1 MDFLKYHKN
10 LTYHAAL
17 IRFALPA
24 RKGRVIYEAA
34 MKRILSFLFALLV
47 SLPVTETALAQSVV
61 KTDNV
66 RAELISEVSTIKAG
80 EPFWVALRQT
90 IKPHW
95 HTYWKN
101 PGDSGLPTE
110 INWTL
115 PAGAKADP
123 IVWPTPSLIDVG
135 GIVNYGFHDDILL
148 LAKVTPPATLP
159 SSASGTFHLAADANW
174 LVCNDVCIPEEGKF
188 AIDLPV
194 GPAATPAD
202 GATRALF
209 DKARRDVPLASPW
222 PAHYGVAKA
231 GDPTVVIDAKG
242 LKADTISDVYF
253 FPSDWGGVANM
264 TKQSAVVTADGIRIP
279 LKKGEAE
286 TKGGPPPQFTGILV
300 LNEKTGDGT
309 QRQAFDVAAKLD
321 PAFVPGA
328 SMQVSASNEETL
340 SFAEAL
346 FFALLGGMILNLMP
360 CVFPVLAMKAA
371 AFARL
376 AGHERAEMRRD
387 GLAYT
392 LGVLVSFGA
401 MAAAI
406 LAIRGTVGEVSWGFQ
421 FQSPIFSLLVAYLFF
436 VVGLNLSGVF
446 EISGGFTGQ
455 LAGVGQ
461 GLASKGGVTG
471 AFFTGVLAVVVATPC
486 TAPFM
491 AAALGF
497 ALSQPAPQ
505 TVAVLLAMGLGLA
518 IPYLALSMTPALQ
531 RLMPRPGAWM
541 DRLRQFLAFPM
552 YASAVWMIW
561 VLTQQ
566 TGADGVLYALGG
578 MILIAFA
585 IWLLRLRGD
594 GGGGVASPATWV
606 RRGVA
611 ALALLL
617 ALATV
622 IKIED
627 SPATAASASGGEQG
641 NRTTGVS
648 FEGWERFSRARMMQ
662 AVAEKKPVF
671 VDFSAAWCITC
682 LVNERV
688 ALETAGARKAFE
700 ETGTVKLKGDWT
712 NRDPEITALLKELGR
727 AGVPL
732 YLYWAPGADK
742 PVILGQVLTE
752 ASVVAQLTAK

>member
-1 MDFLKYHKN
+1 M
-10 LTYHAAL
+10 T
-17 IRFALPA
+17 R
-24 RKGRVIYEAA
+24 
-34 MKRILSFLFALLV
+34 LFALFL
-47 SLPVTETALAQSVV
+47 ALLLSAPAFAQSVV

-66 RAELISEVSTIKAG
+66 RAELITEVSTIKPG

-110 INWTL
+110 IAWTL

-123 IVWPTPSLIDVG
+123 IVWPTPSFIDVG

-148 LAKVTPPATLP
+148 LVKITPPAQ
-159 SSASGTFHLAADANW
+159 ASGSFRLEANANW
-174 LVCNDVCIPEEGKF
+174 LVCDDVCIPEDGKF
-188 AIDLPV
+188 ALDLPV

-202 GATRALF
+202 AATRALF
-209 DKARRDVPLASPW
+209 DKARRDVPMESPW
-222 PAHYGVAKA
+222 PARFGLAKS
-231 GDPTVVIDAKG
+231 GDPTLVIDAKG
-242 LKADTISDVYF
+242 LKAGTISDVYF

-264 TKQSAVVTADGIRIP
+264 TRQNAAVTADGIRIP
-279 LKKGEAE
+279 LKKGEAQA
-286 TKGGPPPQFTGILV
+286 KGGPPQQVSGTLV
-300 LNEKTGDGT
+300 LTEKTGDGA
-309 QRQAFDVAAKLD
+309 QRQAFDITARLD
-321 PAFVPGA
+321 PAFVPA
-328 SMQVSASNEETL
+328 ATPIVAASNAETL

-346 FFALLGGMILNLMP
+346 LFALVGGLILNLMP

-371 AFARL
+371 SFARL
-376 AGHERAEMRRD
+376 AAHSRGDMRRD
-387 GLAYT
+387 GVAYT

-401 MAAAI
+401 MAAVI
-406 LAIRGTVGEVSWGFQ
+406 LAIRASVGDVSWGFQ

-436 VVGLNLSGVF
+436 VVGLNLAGVF
-446 EISGGFTGQ
+446 EIGGGFTGQ
-455 LAGVGQ
+455 FAGVGQ
-461 GLASKGGVTG
+461 GLASRGGVTG

-505 TVAVLLAMGLGLA
+505 TIAVLLAMGLGLA
-518 IPYLALSMTPALQ
+518 LPYLARSMTPALQ

-552 YASAVWMIW
+552 FASAVWMIW

-566 TGADGVLYALGG
+566 TGPDGVIYALGG

-585 IWLLRLRGD
+585 IWLLRI
-594 GGGGVASPATWV
+594 GGAASPATWL

-611 ALALLL
+611 AAAVLL
-617 ALATV
+617 ALAAV
-622 IKIED
+622 IKLED
-627 SPATAASASGGEQG
+627 GPATAASASGGPS
-641 NRTTGVS
+641 TGVN
-648 FEGWERFSRARMMQ
+648 FDGWERFSRARMAE
-662 AVAEKKPVF
+662 AVAAKKPVF
-671 VDFSAAWCITC
+671 VDFTAAWCITC

-688 ALETAGARKAFE
+688 ALETPGTRHAFE
-700 ETGTVKLKGDWT
+700 QTGTVKLKGDWT
-712 NRDPEITALLKELGR
+712 NKDPEITGLLKELGR

-732 YLYWAPGADK
+732 YLYWPAGADK
-742 PVILGQVLTE
+742 PLILPQVLTE
-752 ASVVAQLTAK
+752 ASIVAQLTAK